1 MRVFINSSP
10 FSSDRAA
17 RLVLC
22 GRSHLLAGSAA
33 AARLT
38 LPRFPTFFD
47 GDACDEESRERIGPP
62 EAEERVCAEA
72 SEQRGREVRAE
83 HVLPTFA
90 PGRRG
95 AESLSDVRF
104 RDGEWWHGQECDD
117 CEPDPDPTRFRRIH
131 DEERPECLEGD
142 VGGQQVEARTDELL
156 GAPLRT
162 LRGSAG
168 SGEAPQKDDPR
179 HGLNERIRSEAD
191 ESYRTSDEPGADGYG
206 GLHAVPTDPK
216 PCEEFGSSDE
226 SRPLGRLQ
234 RLAGP
239 ELNRLAAQER
249 APAFSTTS

>member
-62 EAEERVCAEA
+62 DAEERVCAEA
-72 SEQRGREVRAE
+72 SEQRSREVRAE

-95 AESLSDVRF
+95 AESLPDARF
-104 RDGEWWHGQECDD
+104 RDGEWWHGQECDE
-117 CEPDPDPTRFRRIH
+117 CEPDSNPTRFWRLRH
-131 DEERPECLEGD
+131 KKRPECLEGD
-142 VGGQQVEARTDELL
+142 VGGQQVEARADELL
-156 GAPLRT
+156 GAPLCA
-162 LRGSAG
+162 LRGGTG
-168 SGEAPQKDDPR
+168 SGEAPQEDDPR
-179 HGLNERIRSEAD
+179 HGLDKRIRSEAD
-191 ESYRTSDEPGADGYG
+191 ESYRTSDEPGADGYSS
-206 GLHAVPTDPK
+206 LDTVPTDPE
-216 PCEEFGSSDE
+216 PREEFGPSDE
-226 SRPLGRLQ
+226 PRPLGRL
-234 RLAGP
+234 
-239 ELNRLAAQER
+239 
-249 APAFSTTS
+249 